1 VTGLRDCVITF
12 STYFYFIFKISLKTF
27 TNTQS
32 NVTGFVNN
40 ICDVSYLSSGDKLF

>member
-1 VTGLRDCVITF
+1 MTGLRDCVIKF

-32 NVTGFVNN
+32 NVTGRL
-40 ICDVSYLSSGDKLF
+40 YLAFGLK